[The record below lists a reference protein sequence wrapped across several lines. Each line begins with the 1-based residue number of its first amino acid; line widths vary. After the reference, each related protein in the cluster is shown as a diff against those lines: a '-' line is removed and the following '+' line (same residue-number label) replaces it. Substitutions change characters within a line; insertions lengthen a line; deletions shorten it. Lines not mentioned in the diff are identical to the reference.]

1 MVRGVSARKTARRRR
16 PLLPLVALAA
26 VTAVLLA
33 ACGGATGSGSSGDP
47 KNAKEVH
54 LGVILPL
61 TGSTAQNGNNS
72 RQGIELAA
80 DLINKSGGIK
90 SMNGAQIKLDIADA
104 TSDPAKAASAATSF
118 VSKGPHRWR
127 SSAHTLAD

>member
-61 TGSTAQNGNNS
+61 TGSTAQNG
-72 RQGIELAA
+72 RA
-80 DLINKSGGIK
+80 
-90 SMNGAQIKLDIADA
+90 
-104 TSDPAKAASAATSF
+104 PAKSYFSRSAG
-118 VSKGPHRWR
+118 V
-127 SSAHTLAD
+127 

>member
-1 MVRGVSARKTARRRR
+1 
-16 PLLPLVALAA
+16 LAA

-61 TGSTAQNGNNS
+61 TGSTARTATTHVRALNS
-72 RQGIELAA
+72 RR
-80 DLINKSGGIK
+80 
-90 SMNGAQIKLDIADA
+90 
-104 TSDPAKAASAATSF
+104 T
-118 VSKGPHRWR
+118 
-127 SSAHTLAD
+127 